1 MIFAIRTSLRELLE
15 MKNSGKTKEGMI
27 FHNLSTFGVIVVCIL
42 LSTNPIA
49 VNGFKNVNKEVHRA
63 CIEKKSLTHFKMN
76 TITHFT
82 EIEVRT
88 NDGVSVHDITEE
100 IESIIKKSRVREGL
114 VTVLSKHSTVGIS
127 INEMEPRMVNDIRQF
142 FLNIVPPTHPW
153 LHNDL
158 DYREGPT
165 GYPGGDEAWRD
176 MRRTQPVNAHSHL
189 IAMLLGT
196 SESVPIS
203 KGKMQKGTFQNILMI
218 EADGFQ
224 KKKRTVGVQIIG
236 QGE

>member
-1 MIFAIRTSLRELLE
+1 MKRDKIQLNMYQLCFAAIFIIFSSVPLSKGFHSGRMRVKSSVGSGSISSLRMSLVTHFEE
-15 MKNSGKTKEGMI
+15 
-27 FHNLSTFGVIVVCIL
+27 VIVQ
-42 LSTNPIA
+42 
-49 VNGFKNVNKEVHRA
+49 
-63 CIEKKSLTHFKMN
+63 
-76 TITHFT
+76 
-82 EIEVRT
+82 T

-100 IESIIKKSRVREGL
+100 IAAIVGKTGCEEGL

-127 INEMEPRMVNDIRQF
+127 INEMEPRMVDDIRQF
-142 FLNIVPPTHPW
+142 FVTTVDPNHPW

-158 DYREGPT
+158 DYRVGPP
-165 GYPGGDEAWRD
+165 GYEGGDEAWRE

-203 KGKMQKGTFQNILMI
+203 KGKMQKGTFQNILVI

-224 KKKRTVGVQIIG
+224 KKKRTVCVQVMG
-236 QGE
+236 KSRD